1 MNSFNYYFKQVK
13 QVSVCRV
20 LATIAGIAVGLTAL
34 TAGATVPALAVNALE
49 DDPVFPQPA
58 VAANGGVLGDFTRV
72 SETDSDIT
80 YNFKRAKTA
89 GPVKNP
95 FPDVIS
101 DAEIEKAFKHG
112 DVSLLKML
120 FTPAP
125 TADDP
130 HPQARLVKKYEMPA
144 QKGTYK
150 LYAVF
155 KFEDYAYPTG
165 LFTRPSQTRDGLPL
179 RDGSIYAGSSETVK
193 YVDHPVTVKANGVT
207 LASETM
213 ERVLID
219 IKEKSPANIFYLEF
233 TWQITK
239 EPERVLFNAGTSIV
253 SGGYTYTFWYA
264 EFGVMTDAQFHAV
277 DDLQYRRATRL
288 ALHATLPQR
297 GNSDTHPLLSEA
309 EKTKTTIL
317 SSCPFYEIPSLA
329 PLQGLPTLTTEKTDF
344 LRSTGGDVKTP
355 MLTYDG
361 DDKQKSCKRPTM
373 AELTSR
379 STPGYVYW
387 DNDLDKPNNATHEF
401 KNDSATKETPGN
413 HYLSFAYA
421 VDKNGQPLKRLTRKH
436 YYLTYRALPTQ
447 LAVEYKKND
456 GSYEIGKPF
465 ELRAN
470 NAVIQGKFSSMQA
483 GKDPTRQELIE
494 MMRANSTTLIAP
506 DLGYAATTGT
516 YLLPGKYTVKPL
528 LKAPAGYEWVADGQ
542 SEPSFAIE
550 LQKTS
555 QAKTQKI
562 ITFKLQKKQRAYF
575 PPIVP
580 PCPSCP
586 PGSPCPALTA
596 APSSSG
602 SVPNAQVAHKG
613 ATDSMAQQTVGI
625 VKTGEAFNYFP
636 ELGAVTAL
644 AVLTAEIRRWR
655 QRFDGRK
662 HVVKTG
668 RGRR

>member
-1 MNSFNYYFKQVK
+1 MNFLNYCFKRVK
-13 QVSVCRV
+13 QVSVRRV
-20 LATIAGIAVGLTAL
+20 LAAAAGIAVGLTAL
-34 TAGATVPALAVNALE
+34 TAGVTVPASAVNALE
-49 DDPVFPQPA
+49 DLALPQPA
-58 VAANGGVLGDFTRV
+58 VAANGGDFTRD
-72 SETDSDIT
+72 SETDNDIT

-101 DAEIEKAFKHG
+101 DAEIKEAFKHSFS
-112 DVSLLKML
+112 VSKLV

-125 TADDP
+125 TADNP
-130 HPQARLVKKYEMPA
+130 NPQAILDENLCMTSKKGVF
-144 QKGTYK
+144 KIC
-150 LYAVF
+150 AVF
-155 KFEDYAYPTG
+155 KMEDYGYPAK
-165 LFTRPSQTRDGLPL
+165 LFMTPAQTRDGKFFL
-179 RDGSIYAGSSETVK
+179 RDGSIYAGVSKEIVRYVVHPLTVK
-193 YVDHPVTVKANGVT
+193 VNGVT
-207 LASETM
+207 LASNTKKTQHI
-213 ERVLID
+213 VI
-219 IKEKSPANIFYLEF
+219 EKQNPPTNFYFEL
-233 TWQITK
+233 TWQADIR
-239 EPERVLFNAGTSIV
+239 PERLLFNYGVEETT
-253 SGGYTYTFWYA
+253 GGHELTWRLA

-277 DDLQYRRATRL
+277 DDLQYRRATKL
-288 ALHATLPQR
+288 ALHDPLPQR
-297 GNSDTHPLLSEA
+297 GNSDPHPLLSDA
-309 EKTKTTIL
+309 EKAKAPIL
-317 SSCPFYEIPSLA
+317 SSRPFYEIPSLA
-329 PLQGLPTLTTEKTDF
+329 PLQGLPPLTTEKTNF
-344 LRSTGGDVKTP
+344 LRSTGGDVKFTI
-355 MLTYDG
+355 LSYDG
-361 DDKQKSCKRPTM
+361 DSYQKSYKRPTM

-401 KNDSATKETPGN
+401 KKDNATEDTPGN

-421 VDKNGQPLKRLTRKH
+421 VDKNGQPLKRLTSKH

-470 NAVIQGKFSSMQA
+470 NAVIPGNFSSVQA

-586 PGSPCPALTA
+586 PGSPCPTLTA

-602 SVPNAQVAHKG
+602 SAPNAKVAHKG
-613 ATDSMAQQTVGI
+613 ETDSMPQQTVGI

-636 ELGAVTAL
+636 ELGAATAL

-668 RGRR
+668 RGRRDR

>member
-219 IKEKSPANIFYLEF
+219 IKEKKSSEYFLLRVYL
-233 TWQITK
+233 
-239 EPERVLFNAGTSIV
+239 
-253 SGGYTYTFWYA
+253 
-264 EFGVMTDAQFHAV
+264 
-277 DDLQYRRATRL
+277 
-288 ALHATLPQR
+288 
-297 GNSDTHPLLSEA
+297 
-309 EKTKTTIL
+309 
-317 SSCPFYEIPSLA
+317 
-329 PLQGLPTLTTEKTDF
+329 
-344 LRSTGGDVKTP
+344 
-355 MLTYDG
+355 
-361 DDKQKSCKRPTM
+361 
-373 AELTSR
+373 
-379 STPGYVYW
+379 
-387 DNDLDKPNNATHEF
+387 
-401 KNDSATKETPGN
+401 
-413 HYLSFAYA
+413 
-421 VDKNGQPLKRLTRKH
+421 
-436 YYLTYRALPTQ
+436 
-447 LAVEYKKND
+447 
-456 GSYEIGKPF
+456 
-465 ELRAN
+465 
-470 NAVIQGKFSSMQA
+470 
-483 GKDPTRQELIE
+483 
-494 MMRANSTTLIAP
+494 
-506 DLGYAATTGT
+506 
-516 YLLPGKYTVKPL
+516 
-528 LKAPAGYEWVADGQ
+528 AD
-542 SEPSFAIE
+542 
-550 LQKTS
+550 
-555 QAKTQKI
+555 
-562 ITFKLQKKQRAYF
+562 Y
-575 PPIVP
+575 
-580 PCPSCP
+580 
-586 PGSPCPALTA
+586 
-596 APSSSG
+596 
-602 SVPNAQVAHKG
+602 
-613 ATDSMAQQTVGI
+613 
-625 VKTGEAFNYFP
+625 
-636 ELGAVTAL
+636 
-644 AVLTAEIRRWR
+644 
-655 QRFDGRK
+655 
-662 HVVKTG
+662 
-668 RGRR
+668 